1 MLARLFPQSL
11 SNAYQGSWW
20 AVALLLPVLLMKTVM
35 GFNFSG
41 VNPYVDVREIL
52 KTVDGVPLDTF
63 SPQAVA
69 SVLASSG
76 AWGAA
81 LFALSLVAWVILI
94 RYRAGLPLAIM
105 VLLVEQLLRTGAN
118 TFAVVQR
125 IAAGDAQLAPG
136 AMINLAMSV
145 LLIAALALSLLAL
158 RPQPQETPQG

>member
-1 MLARLFPQSL
+1 MLARLFPRSL
-11 SNAYQGSWW
+11 SNVYQGSWW
-20 AVALLLPVLLMKTVM
+20 GVALFLPVLLMKTLM

-69 SVLASSG
+69 SVLTSSG

-81 LFALSLVAWVILI
+81 LFALCLFAWVILI

-118 TFAVVQR
+118 TFAVVQK
-125 IAAGDAQLAPG
+125 IASGTAQPAPG
-136 AMINLAMSV
+136 AMINLGMSA
-145 LLIAALALSLLAL
+145 LLLSAFVLSLLAV
-158 RPQPQETPQG
+158 RPQS

>member
-1 MLARLFPQSL
+1 MLGRLFPRSL

-20 AVALLLPVLLMKTVM
+20 AIALLLPVLLMKTLI

-63 SPQAVA
+63 NPQAVA
-69 SVLASSG
+69 SVVDTAG

-81 LFALSLVAWVILI
+81 LFALCLFVWFILI

-105 VLLVEQLLRTGAN
+105 VLAVEQALRTGAD
-118 TFAVVQR
+118 TLVVVQR
-125 IAAGDAQLAPG
+125 IAAGTAQLTPG
-136 AMINLAMSV
+136 AMINLGMSA
-145 LLIAALALSLLAL
+145 LLVSAFALSLLAV
-158 RPQPQETPQG
+158 RPQP